1 MRMKAVAM
9 LLFLLGFM
17 GMAQAQPSPQPYPTP
32 PQTMRRPPTPPP
44 NSGPVYQIDKLNEHE
59 LELVHKLLI
68 EKGHK
73 GLTPTQ
79 GTHKW
84 SMDEKQPQYFTV
96 VCGKPNG
103 GIVRVEIK
111 MTNYPLK
118 ETTINILK

>member
-17 GMAQAQPSPQPYPTP
+17 GMAQAQPSPRQYPTP
-32 PQTMRRPPTPPP
+32 AQTMRKPPTLPPD
-44 NSGPVYQIDKLNEHE
+44 SGPVYRIDKLNEHE

-68 EKGHK
+68 EKGYK

-84 SMDEKQPQYFTV
+84 SMDEKQPMYFTV
-96 VCGKPNG
+96 VCGKSNG

-111 MTNYPLK
+111 MTKYPVE
-118 ETTINILK
+118 ETFIKILK